1 MILELNLETGG
12 GVVVKKEKSRRLR
25 DGRQPGNRDRV
36 VQGTFGPETVRGA
49 GVLPENILQVFQRD
63 DGCLA
68 VPGDVDD
75 VLRRRPIAPGS
86 LPARDPPEPLLIPF
100 KDFNGTS

>member
-1 MILELNLETGG
+1 MVLELDLETGG

-68 VPGDVDD
+68 VPGDVD
-75 VLRRRPIAPGS
+75 A
-86 LPARDPPEPLLIPF
+86 
-100 KDFNGTS
+100 TSFGAVQSPQGPCQPVTHQSRF